1 MLESFNTHLLTNTPK
16 RVIRTRKRANNKWP
30 KEKEINNAMAKR
42 KRNEKTIVDI
52 ILHKTLK
59 MAQNEPTLIWG

>member
-16 RVIRTRKRANNKWP
+16 GVTRTRKSK
-30 KEKEINNAMAKR
+30 KGKQEMAKR

-59 MAQNEPTLIWG
+59 MEQNDPTIIWG